1 MNEEIEKTYIELV
14 DTLKKHID
22 VKEEHID
29 LLNQRIDILQ
39 QSIVQR
45 DNLLKI
51 YEKAMA
57 GTESAVT
64 AKQMMDKAMEEH
76 KSSS

>member
-57 GTESAVT
+57 GTESAVI
-64 AKQMMDKAMEEH
+64 AKEMMDKVMEERQ
-76 KSSS
+76 STS